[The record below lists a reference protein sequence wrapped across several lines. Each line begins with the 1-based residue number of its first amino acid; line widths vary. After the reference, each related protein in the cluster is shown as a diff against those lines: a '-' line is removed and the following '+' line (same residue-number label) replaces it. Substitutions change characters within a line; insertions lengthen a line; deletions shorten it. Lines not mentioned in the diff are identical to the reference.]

1 MKRILAILAL
11 APTLLSFRV
20 AAESFEDG
28 VTEYLRR
35 YPYQI
40 TYDYAVRFTGGDPG
54 NFNRWLPAG
63 EPALV
68 RAGEDILPRTNN
80 DTYYKTAV
88 LDLESGPVILE
99 SRAPSTNRFNSFQLV
114 DDRNA
119 NYRNVIFP
127 AGKYTLYF
135 GEQPE
140 DIEGESIEAPSSL
153 SMVIVRV
160 EVRNKN
166 DPADVAAAKAVY
178 NGITIQGARAGALR
192 RLDLLSAFPSDV
204 AAEANRRMDEVF
216 GTVPFSRLVVGPGKE
231 AGRDVPYLHHAAGT
245 KGGWGGPDPT
255 HSSYEA
261 IFFDKDGNE
270 LEGRKGTYAVT
281 TAVPPVDGFWSI
293 TVYDTQRGGRLHPN
307 AANRYHFNGTTAV
320 KNGDGT
326 VTFVFKRACD
336 AADGNCLEVPSGR
349 FDVTARYFL
358 PQEQIVTGAWRLPK
372 IELLSE

>member
-1 MKRILAILAL
+1 
-11 APTLLSFRV
+11 
-20 AAESFEDG
+20 
-28 VTEYLRR
+28 
-35 YPYQI
+35 
-40 TYDYAVRFTGGDPG
+40 
-54 NFNRWLPAG
+54 
-63 EPALV
+63 
-68 RAGEDILPRTNN
+68 
-80 DTYYKTAV
+80 
-88 LDLESGPVILE
+88 
-99 SRAPSTNRFNSFQLV
+99 
-114 DDRNA
+114 
-119 NYRNVIFP
+119 
-127 AGKYTLYF
+127 
-135 GEQPE
+135 
-140 DIEGESIEAPSSL
+140 
-153 SMVIVRV
+153 
-160 EVRNKN
+160 
-166 DPADVAAAKAVY
+166 
-178 NGITIQGARAGALR
+178 
-192 RLDLLSAFPSDV
+192 
-204 AAEANRRMDEVF
+204 VF

-231 AGRDVPYLHHAAGT
+231 PGRDVPYLHHAAGT